1 MILFQL
7 KYMLPVVLYIY
18 IGHVAT
24 REYYVSSSNGAPSHH
39 ADLPCNNLS
48 FYSADYFT
56 NDTIFY
62 FLEGTHIL
70 QNLLMISGVSN
81 LTLQGLGNIQQ
92 GFHETVMQSTSVIKC
107 IDYFEGG
114 IVFISSKNIT
124 LKFLTIANCGFKN
137 YSLYLTSSLRFIF
150 TNNVTIEWVSVQN
163 SSDWGLF
170 LFNTFDVA
178 IINSSFAQ
186 NKPRDICSDCI
197 GGNALINYNLH
208 TYQDTPTTQYKVY
221 IVQSNFTLG
230 INLQACIKYENNMLE
245 YGISSGGLAIIVH
258 LLNVLFYIDSVV
270 FFSNSGAVG
279 ANFYFSGRKS
289 NYSLIMNNSISIYGQ
304 ALTSYAVNRECTIG
318 AGMYFEGFSCAS
330 NNPEIIIEDVIISHN
345 VAELYGGGMSF
356 IWHEGPGSIKVRN
369 CIIYNN
375 TGYYGSGFALYG
387 IESAGASISYPT
399 FHFANLLIDSNQIP
413 NKGDQYQAAI
423 NIMNINNVTFEHI
436 EVRNHHTNGLV
447 SLNSLL
453 TFTKD
458 STFENNSGSF
468 GGGIALYDS
477 SHLIFKEQMS
487 ISFINNHA
495 SQSGGGIFTSQLVGT
510 HIPNTCFY
518 EVTPYNANAK
528 LYFVNNTA
536 DISGDVLYGGNIDY
550 CLNNYDFHHL
560 FNYTQQT
567 GLSVVSSDPI
577 QVCFCESERQNC
589 SIKSIKITSI
599 PGIGKNISLAIVGS
613 KHGLTQGV
621 IKLTD
626 TTFNV
631 NIMRLDAACSNV
643 TYVLKA
649 NDSLNTTKVYATLE
663 NSIIKPITDPMAKL
677 IEVIVQSCP
686 SGFPL
691 INGACVCRSELAT
704 SPEITCD
711 INTQIISRDG
721 NLWIGYENV
730 PDCLI
735 LYQNCPFNYCN
746 VNNIQFKITS
756 SDPQCLLNRS
766 GILCGQCA
774 EGLSLKLGSNRCGEC
789 TDYYLVLIIPFA
801 LAGIALVAFLI
812 ALNLTVSVG
821 TINGLIF
828 YANVI
833 KIYEPIFF
841 PHGPV
846 PFLTQFISWL
856 NLDLGIETCFFNGMD
871 SCIKTGLQFVFP
883 IYVWF
888 LLIVIILLAKYSNKV
903 VQLVGR
909 HAVPVLATMILLS
922 YTKIIRTVFQ
932 AFYYTNI
939 QCTYENDVI
948 FLRKVWKIDANVQ
961 YMNDHH
967 LPLFVFSLSVLVL
980 LVIPYTCFL
989 LTISLFERWL
999 SNCKCCK
1006 MVSAYMKPFFDAYG
1020 GPYKDKCRF
1029 WTGFLLL
1036 VRVFLA
1042 LVVSLDSK
1050 ATVSLYV
1057 LICTLIGIVFIHITL
1072 KGTYARY
1079 SLAVLE
1085 VSFILNLILLA
1096 HLNNTICTKILI
1108 SVVFL
1113 VFCLIIIYHIWD
1125 RLLKSRLQQTIK
1137 KIKGVFKKPELPSNS
1152 NEMELPRTVS
1162 STSVFATSTT
1172 VEVVMKRESLIQ
1184 DEDDNP

>member
-1 MILFQL
+1 
-7 KYMLPVVLYIY
+7 MLPVVLYIY
-18 IGHVAT
+18 TGHVTAT
-24 REYYVSSSNGAPSHH
+24 HEYYVSSPNGAPCPH
-39 ADLPCNNLS
+39 ADLPCHNLF

-70 QNLLMISGVSN
+70 QNQLNISGVSN
-81 LTLQGLGNIQQ
+81 LTLQGLGDIQQ
-92 GFHETVMQSTSVIKC
+92 GFHKTVMQSTSIIKC

-114 IVFISSKNIT
+114 IVFINSKNIT
-124 LKFLTIANCGFKN
+124 FKFLTIANCRYKN
-137 YSLYLTSSLRFIF
+137 YSFYLVSSLLFVF
-150 TNNVTIEWVSVQN
+150 TNNIIIEWVSVQN
-163 SSDWGLF
+163 GSDWGLI

-178 IINSSFAQ
+178 ISNSSFAQ
-186 NKPRDICSDCI
+186 NKPRNICSDCI

-208 TYQDTPTTQYKVY
+208 TYQDTPTRQYKVY

-230 INLQACIKYENNMLE
+230 INLQACIKYENNVFD
-245 YGISSGGLAIIVH
+245 YGISGGGLAIIVH

-270 FFSNSGAVG
+270 FFSNSGDVG
-279 ANFYFSGRKS
+279 SNFYFSGWRS

-304 ALTSYAVNRECTIG
+304 ALTSHADTRECTIG
-318 AGMYFEGFSCAS
+318 AGMYFEGLSCAS
-330 NNPEIIIEDVIISHN
+330 NKPEIIIENVIISHN
-345 VAELYGGGMSF
+345 VADLYGGGMSF
-356 IWHEGPGSIKVRN
+356 LWRGGPGSIKVRN

-375 TGYYGSGFALYG
+375 TGCHGSGLTLYG
-387 IESAGASISYPT
+387 LESAGASISYPT

-413 NKGDQYQAAI
+413 NKGDHYQGALI
-423 NIMNINNVTFEHI
+423 VMNINNVIFEHI
-436 EVRNHHTNGLV
+436 EIRNHYTTGLV

-458 STFENNSGSF
+458 SMFVNNSGSF

-487 ISFINNHA
+487 VSFINNHA
-495 SQSGGGIFTSQLVGT
+495 SQSGGGIFTSQLVGAD
-510 HIPNTCFY
+510 IPNTCFY
-518 EVTPYNANAK
+518 EVIPHNANVK

-567 GLSVVSSDPI
+567 GLSVVSSDSI

-589 SIKSIKITSI
+589 SIKSIKIIAI
-599 PGIGKNISLAIVGS
+599 PGIGKNISLATVGS
-613 KHGLTQGV
+613 KQGLTQGV

-626 TTFNV
+626 STFNV
-631 NIMRLDAACSNV
+631 NIMRIDAACSNV

-663 NSIIKPITDPMAKL
+663 NSIIKASTDPMSKV
-677 IEVIVQSCP
+677 IEVTIQSCP

-691 INGACVCRSELAT
+691 INEACVCRSELAT
-704 SPEITCD
+704 SPDITCN

-730 PDCLI
+730 SDCLI

-746 VNNIQFKITS
+746 DKNIQFKITS
-756 SDPQCLLNRS
+756 PDPQCLLNRS

-801 LAGIALVAFLI
+801 LAGITLVAFLT

-846 PFLTQFISWL
+846 PFLTQFISWV
-856 NLDLGIETCFFNGMD
+856 NLDLSIETCFFNGMD

-932 AFYYTNI
+932 VFYYTNI

-948 FLRKVWKIDANVQ
+948 FLRKVWKIDANVE
-961 YMNDHH
+961 YMNGCHF
-967 LPLFVFSLSVLVL
+967 PLFVVSLTVLVL

-999 SNCKCCK
+999 SNFKCCK

-1036 VRVFLA
+1036 ARVVLA

-1050 ATVSLYV
+1050 GTVSLYV
-1057 LICTLIGIVFIHITL
+1057 LTCILIGIVFIHITL
-1072 KGTYARY
+1072 RGTYAQY

-1096 HLNNTICTKILI
+1096 HLNNTISTEILV

-1113 VFCLIIIYHIWD
+1113 VFCGIIIYHVWD
-1125 RLLKSRLQQTIK
+1125 QLLKSRLQQTMK
-1137 KIKGVFKKPELPSNS
+1137 KINGVFKKPETPSNS
-1152 NEMELPRTVS
+1152 NDMELPRSVS
-1162 STSVFATSTT
+1162 STSFFVTSTT

-1184 DEDDNP
+1184 GEDDNP